1 MGLPTISYLDMATAA
16 SGWLAI
22 TAGSVFGI
30 VAALFAVV
38 AGLRIFSR
46 VVSFR

>member
-1 MGLPTISYLDMATAA
+1 MQLPTISYFDMAAAA

-22 TAGSVFGI
+22 AAGSVFGI
-30 VAALFAVV
+30 IAALFAVV
-38 AGLRIFSR
+38 AGFRIFSR